1 MQFAADATGTQLLIP
16 VLTLRKPLVLYNSLM
31 HHCPDGVWASLCD
44 SAFITDIIMMIFA
57 KQFTANLLI
66 SYVLSVVLHSSPA
79 PISLF
84 RLV

>member
-16 VLTLRKPLVLYNSLM
+16 VLTLRKPSVLYNSLM

-57 KQFTANLLI
+57 KQFTQTANLLI
-66 SYVLSVVLHSSPA
+66 SYVLSVVLQ
-79 PISLF
+79 
-84 RLV
+84 